1 MHNMLAPSLCC
12 FYNIK
17 IALRSPSRSTLNL
30 LSFYISYV
38 KRYVAISHVCGLL
51 TLWSLLWA
59 GNVHIAL
66 RERVDGHGLTPVEQV
81 RGKLQ
86 DLAERDVCIQ

>member
-1 MHNMLAPSLCC
+1 MCVGFLHSGLCC
-12 FYNIK
+12 
-17 IALRSPSRSTLNL
+17 
-30 LSFYISYV
+30 
-38 KRYVAISHVCGLL
+38 G
-51 TLWSLLWA
+51 A

-86 DLAERDVCIQ
+86 DLAERDVCIQWHILQTDKHHQHNYKK